1 MNCDGVRGLLS
12 AYVDGELSAGE
23 LLRVEQHLR
32 RCHWCADEVDA
43 LRQTIA
49 LVASLEEV
57 EVPAAFRIQLHNRL
71 VALGPPVKAGRIA
84 VAHRSKRQDF
94 RRWAV
99 PAAAAAALVI
109 GAAGLNRFNPPIP
122 VNPPQIGERFPGTAE
137 TAQGSPTGEVVSNN
151 PGGGVETGDS
161 KSNVNTVHN
170 SSGEGNKGNS
180 ASTGTT
186 NPNPP
191 ATSNSTDSPNTSGLG
206 TTSNTPGIKTASFKD
221 DISEPTSYAK
231 VMQPVASAEAAV
243 VEPATLV
250 EELTNHFTNA
260 TVRHTTDDLTGIHRL
275 LIIVPS
281 AEFKAG
287 LAFVEA
293 KLGQPAVDQ
302 SLPLDLDQ
310 MNTLW
315 ESLTKLDQQAEELA
329 ARKAT
334 DPQAEK
340 ELALLQE
347 EANQIRQAYQKLVA
361 MSESGTI
368 NVTLKPMKGQ

>member
-57 EVPAAFRIQLHNRL
+57 EVPSAFHVQLHNRL
-71 VALGPPVKAGRIA
+71 VALGPPVKAGRTA
-84 VAHRSKRQDF
+84 VAHRAKRQDF

-109 GAAGLNRFNPPIP
+109 GAAGLNRFNPPMP

-137 TAQGSPTGEVVSNN
+137 MATGTPGEIVSNN
-151 PGGGVETGDS
+151 PGGNAETGDP
-161 KSNVNTVHN
+161 KSNTNTVQN
-170 SSGEGNKGNS
+170 PSGEGNKGDTT
-180 ASTGTT
+180 STDTT

-191 ATSNSTDSPNTSGLG
+191 ANSNSSDPPNTSGLG
-206 TTSNTPGIKTASFKD
+206 PTSNTPGIKTVSFKD
-221 DISEPTSYAK
+221 NISEPTSYAK
-231 VMQPVASAEAAV
+231 EMQPVASVEAAV
-243 VEPATLV
+243 VEPATLAQ
-250 EELTNHFTNA
+250 ELTKHFANA
-260 TVRHTTDDLTGIHRL
+260 TVRQTTDDLTGIHRL

-287 LAFVEA
+287 LAFVES

-329 ARKAT
+329 AREAT

-340 ELALLQE
+340 ELARLRE

-361 MSESGTI
+361 MSESGSI
-368 NVTLKPMKGQ
+368 NVTLTPMKGQ